1 MFETLYTPTA
11 IRELRRIPTNVARR
25 IMERIE
31 RIAAN
36 PAAADNNVSKLKGRS
51 AMRLRVG
58 DWRVLF
64 TIDETA
70 RVLTVLCQNS
80 LIQTN
85 DPYFEMALRAS
96 SA

>member
-11 IRELRRIPTNVARR
+11 IRELRRIPTNIARW

-31 RIAAN
+31 RIAAD
-36 PAAADNNVSKLKGRS
+36 PHAANNNVSRLKGRS
-51 AMRLRVG
+51 EMRLRVG

-70 RVLTVLCQNS
+70 RVLTVLHVAPRGS
-80 LIQTN
+80 V
-85 DPYFEMALRAS
+85 YR
-96 SA
+96 